1 MVVSVMFCF
10 RMESTLSQISAA
22 EFMGILLFGK
32 MYGLLW
38 IFWILFPKMGR
49 FVENSIKNQ
58 FIISGFA
65 PVCKIWAQF
74 LGRAA
79 L

>member
-1 MVVSVMFCF
+1 
-10 RMESTLSQISAA
+10 
-22 EFMGILLFGK
+22 

-38 IFWILFPKMGR
+38 FFGYFSPKWEG

-79 L
+79 LEATRVQAVFGDREQEGGEGKNRAALIVVV